1 MACSTSCA
9 TGRVHE
15 LARIHRFAEEW
26 EAAAPLLLRR
36 GDPRALNAYL
46 EHDRAVAGTFDEQ
59 LTFVVDQWRTV
70 HASGGVCAINAS
82 SNDHVDTVNA
92 AVQSA
97 RLAAAEVEGG
107 RVAQIGG
114 SERAY
119 IGDVVVTRR
128 NDRHLTTDLG
138 EPVRNRESWTVVG
151 ISDDG
156 TLTVSSNGGAG
167 RADLPAEYAREYVRL
182 GYAATEHGIQGD
194 TTTVSVELVSEATTR
209 RGLYVGASRGHERN
223 IIAVITESHDL
234 EEARDILERV
244 LANER
249 ADLPAIAQRRQ
260 LAAEARPVTQAQPR
274 PEPRCEVPEWFDE
287 LAASIGDSVRT
298 SRARTP
304 LPTLPASSP
313 SICGKQRAGARSV
326 SCRD

>member
-1 MACSTSCA
+1 MGSRRVPPPA
-9 TGRVHE
+9 T
-15 LARIHRFAEEW
+15 
-26 EAAAPLLLRR
+26 RR
-36 GDPRALNAYL
+36 PRALNAYL

-114 SERAY
+114 SEHAY

-249 ADLPAIAQRRQ
+249 RPARHRPTPPTRRRSPAGHAGATPTRAEVRSARVVRRTRRLDRRQ
-260 LAAEARPVTQAQPR
+260 R
-274 PEPRCEVPEWFDE
+274 PE
-287 LAASIGDSVRT
+287 AGGD
-298 SRARTP
+298 
-304 LPTLPASSP
+304 
-313 SICGKQRAGARSV
+313 
-326 SCRD
+326 